1 MIRLNMRTVLNL
13 LYCAHGIAIATA
25 KKIQTLRGN
34 RRTVLNIRT
43 CEILRFFDE
52 KLDLTLCWAILKCYH
67 SRGMATFHIWQGDLY
82 ESWCTGDGPYR
93 RVASAS
99 LGARELRATGT
110 ARKKLAS
117 RHPRRNEEEGH
128 REILL
133 KSALE
138 QQLVPPPKNQPL
150 PEA

>member
-1 MIRLNMRTVLNL
+1 
-13 LYCAHGIAIATA
+13 
-25 KKIQTLRGN
+25 
-34 RRTVLNIRT
+34 
-43 CEILRFFDE
+43 
-52 KLDLTLCWAILKCYH
+52 
-67 SRGMATFHIWQGDLY
+67 MATFHIWQGDLY

-99 LGARELRATGT
+99 LGARELRPTGT

-138 QQLVPPPKNQPL
+138 QQLVL
-150 PEA
+150 PAEINPYPRREHLWMLMLRVLHSEIRAFIQHRLGDA